1 MKFFRLL
8 ARIRYWRNRALRA
21 ETRIIEISAQ
31 AEAERYRNMSR
42 EDAFASAACLQG
54 RGMVGIVPRDA
65 PAETRRSRFVEQ
77 VDPWQALTRI
87 EKDEFEKEWLVDAI
101 THGVDPRRAQQDY
114 LKELAR
120 RKQFNDEPT
129 IG

>member
-1 MKFFRLL
+1 MKLLRLVIWG
-8 ARIRYWRNRALRA
+8 RRWRSRALRA
-21 ETRIIEISAQ
+21 EHKLIEISAQ
-31 AEAERYRNMSR
+31 AEAERYRNMGR

-54 RGMVGIVPRDA
+54 RGMVGIEPRYA
-65 PAETRRSRFVEQ
+65 PAETPRSRFTEQ

-87 EKDEFEKEWLVDAI
+87 EKDEFEREWLVDAV
-101 THGVDPRRAQQDY
+101 THGIDPRKARQDY
-114 LKELAR
+114 LKELTR

>member
-8 ARIRYWRNRALRA
+8 ARIRYWRSRAIKA
-21 ETRIIEISAQ
+21 ESQVIEISAR
-31 AEAERYRNMSR
+31 AEAETWRNRAR

-54 RGMVGIVPRDA
+54 RGMAGIAPRDA
-65 PAETRRSRFVEQ
+65 PAAAPRSRFVEQ

-87 EKDEFEKEWLVDAI
+87 ERDEFEKEWLVDAI
-101 THGVDPRRAQQDY
+101 AHNVDPRKAQQDY
-114 LKELAR
+114 MRELTR